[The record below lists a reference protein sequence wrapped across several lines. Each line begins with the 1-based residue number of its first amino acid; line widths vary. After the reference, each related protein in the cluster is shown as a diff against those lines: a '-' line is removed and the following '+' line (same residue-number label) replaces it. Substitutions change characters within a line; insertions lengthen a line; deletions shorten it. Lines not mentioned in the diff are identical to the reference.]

1 MNVWFVVCQWVV
13 IILSVYSAPLMIWL
27 LTTACAGLLPSK
39 ELKPEEEKRHRF
51 AVLVCARNEERVIGN
66 LIASLKAQDYD
77 GDAYHIF
84 VVADNCTDK
93 TADVSRGYGAT
104 VYERFDAEKRGKG
117 FALHYG
123 INRLIAEH
131 KDDFD
136 ALCVFDAD
144 NLAAKDFLTE
154 MNRALCSGADVALGY
169 RDTKNIHD
177 SWISEV
183 YSVYWLMLQRFY
195 HGARHKLGLSSMVG
209 GTGFAFKLEV
219 LGKEGWTTYSLTEDV
234 EFSIQQICAGRKILP
249 AKKAVFY
256 DEQPTTVGVSVKQRF
271 RWMIG
276 GMQCIPLYFSRI
288 IKKVF
293 SGDWKALDL
302 LWYVFF
308 IPATGLALPLN
319 AAVIGMLFLNPA
331 LQAFSVPILLGML
344 AGNWIAAMVTA
355 ILTLALEK
363 RKLRPMLRA
372 VVLYPVFMLSM
383 MVIALAAIF
392 NPRTEWVPIEHSSQR
407 KIEDIEKATAVLEEP
422 GERL

>member
-1 MNVWFVVCQWVV
+1 MNVWFVICQWVV

-27 LTTACAGLLPSK
+27 VITAFAGLLPSK
-39 ELKPEEEKRHRF
+39 ELQQKEEKQHRF

-66 LIASLKAQDYD
+66 LIASLRAQDYD
-77 GDAYHIF
+77 KDRYRIF

-93 TADVSRGYGAT
+93 TADVSREYGAT

-117 FALHYG
+117 FALHFG
-123 INRLIAEH
+123 VNRLLAEH
-131 KDDFD
+131 RDDFD

-154 MNRALCSGADVALGY
+154 MNLALCSDADVAIGY

-195 HGARHKLGLSSMVG
+195 HGARHKLGFSSMVG
-209 GTGFAFKLEV
+209 GTGFAFKLDI

-234 EFSIQQICAGRKILP
+234 EFSIQQICAGKKILP

-256 DEQPTTVGVSVKQRF
+256 DEQPTTAGVSVKQRF
-271 RWMIG
+271 RWMVG
-276 GMQCIPLYFSRI
+276 GMQCIPLYFSKI
-288 IKKVF
+288 VKKIAG
-293 SGDWKALDL
+293 GDLKALDL

-319 AAVIGMLFLNPA
+319 VAVIAMMFLNPG
-331 LQAFSVPILLGML
+331 LYPFSVPVLIGMVI
-344 AGNWIAAMVTA
+344 GNWVAAMATA
-355 ILTLALEK
+355 VLTLALEK
-363 RKLRPMLRA
+363 RKIRPMLRA
-372 VVLYPVFMLSM
+372 VALYPVFMISM

-392 NPRTEWVPIEHSSQR
+392 NPRTEWVPIEHSSEH
-407 KIEDIEKATAVLEEP
+407 KIEDIEKAKRVLEEP